1 MKKEANLSDFKQ
13 TQFKF
18 PLPSISVMDR
28 YIMVELLLPFLFG
41 IGLFTALGLSIG
53 TLFELIRKVT
63 ESGLPLTLALKILM
77 LRMPGFIA
85 LAFPMSMLLATLL
98 AYSRLSSDSEIIAL
112 RSIGVNIY
120 RLAIPALILGL
131 MVTGMTFFIN
141 DVVTPSANREATV
154 TLRKALNKVRPNFK
168 DRNILYPE
176 YKQIEVDGNNFTVL
190 ERLFYA
196 EEFNGEEMKD
206 LTILDLSREGLNQ
219 ILTAKTATWNIRDNV
234 WDFSNGTIYLI
245 SPDGAYRNIVRFEQQ
260 QLALSRAPLDL
271 AQRPPK
277 TDEMSIAQAKEYLK
291 VVRLDGD
298 EKKIRKLL
306 VRIQSKISL
315 PFVCLVFGL
324 IGSALG
330 LRPQNTSKATGF
342 GICVALIFSYYLLSF
357 ICESMGIWGVV
368 TPLMAAW
375 IPNLLGLFA
384 GGWLLVQ
391 SAK

>member
-1 MKKEANLSDFKQ
+1 MEKQ
-13 TQFKF
+13 PKFRF
-18 PLPSISVMDR
+18 PLLNISIMDR
-28 YIMVELLLPFLFG
+28 YIMMELLLPFLFG

-53 TLFELIRKVT
+53 TLFELIRRVT
-63 ESGLPLTLALKILM
+63 ESGLPLILALKILF
-77 LRMPGFIA
+77 LRLPGFIA

-112 RSIGVNIY
+112 RSFGIKIY
-120 RLAIPALILGL
+120 RLVIPALILGL
-131 MVTGMTFFIN
+131 IVTGMTFFIN
-141 DVVTPSANREATV
+141 DVVTPSANREAKI
-154 TLRKALNKVRPNFK
+154 TLKQALGKVRPNFK
-168 DRNILYPE
+168 ERNILYPE
-176 YKQIEVDGNNFTVL
+176 YKKVEQNGNTQTVL

-219 ILTAKTATWNIRDNV
+219 ILTAQTATWNIAENV

-245 SPDGAYRNIVRFEQQ
+245 SPDGAYRNIVRFEHQ

-271 AQRPPK
+271 AQRRPNS
-277 TDEMSIAQAKEYLK
+277 TEMSISEAKEYLQIVK
-291 VVRLDGD
+291 LEGK
-298 EKKIRKLL
+298 EKEIRKLR

-342 GICVALIFSYYLLSF
+342 GICVVLIFSYYLLSF
-357 ICESMGIWGVV
+357 VSESMGIWGII
-368 TPLMAAW
+368 TPVMAAW
-375 IPNLLGLFA
+375 LPNILGLLA
-384 GGWLLVQ
+384 GTWLLVQ

>member
-1 MKKEANLSDFKQ
+1 MEKQ
-13 TQFKF
+13 PKFRF
-18 PLPSISVMDR
+18 PLFNISVMDR
-28 YIMVELLLPFLFG
+28 YIMMELLLPFLFG

-53 TLFELIRKVT
+53 TLFDLIRRVT
-63 ESGLPLTLALKILM
+63 EAGLPFILAIKILL

-85 LAFPMSMLLATLL
+85 LAFPMSILLATLL

-112 RSIGVNIY
+112 RSIGVNVY
-120 RLAIPALILGL
+120 RLVVPAIILSLI
-131 MVTGMTFFIN
+131 VTGMTFFIN
-141 DVVTPSANREATV
+141 DVVTPSANKEATV
-154 TLRKALNKVRPNFK
+154 TLRQALNKVRPTFK

-176 YKQIEVDGNNFTVL
+176 YKKVEENGNSYTVL
-190 ERLFYA
+190 QRLFYA

-206 LTILDLSREGLNQ
+206 LTILDLSRDGLNQ
-219 ILTAKTATWNIRDNV
+219 ILTAQTATWNLAENV

-245 SPDGAYRNIVRFEQQ
+245 SPDGAYRNIIRFEHQ

-271 AQRPPK
+271 AQRPPR
-277 TDEMSIAQAKEYLK
+277 TDEMNIAQAKEYLK
-291 VVRLDGD
+291 VVRLEGD
-298 EKKIRKLL
+298 EKSLRKLL
-306 VRIQSKISL
+306 VQIQSKISL

-357 ICESMGIWGVV
+357 VSESMGIWGIV
-368 TPLMAAW
+368 TPVMAAW
-375 IPNLLGLFA
+375 LPNLLGLLA
-384 GGWLLVQ
+384 GTWLLVQ

>member
-1 MKKEANLSDFKQ
+1 MKKEIES
-13 TQFKF
+13 KF
-18 PLPSISVMDR
+18 NFSLPSISVMDR
-28 YIMVELLLPFLFG
+28 YIMMELLLPFLFG

-63 ESGLPLTLALKILM
+63 EAGLPLSLALKILM

-131 MVTGMTFFIN
+131 VVTGMTFFIN

-154 TLRKALNKVRPNFK
+154 TLRKALNRVRPNFK

-176 YKQIEVDGNNFTVL
+176 YKKVEVEGNTYTVL

-206 LTILDLSREGLNQ
+206 LMILDLSREGLNQ
-219 ILTAKTATWNIRDNV
+219 ILTAQTATWNVSENV
-234 WDFSNGTIYLI
+234 WDFSDGTIYLI

-277 TDEMSIAQAKEYLK
+277 TDEMSIAQARDYLR

-298 EKKIRKLL
+298 EKNIRKLL

-330 LRPQNTSKATGF
+330 LRPQNTNKATGF

-357 ICESMGIWGVV
+357 ICESMGIWGIV
-368 TPLMAAW
+368 TPIMAAW

-384 GGWLLVQ
+384 GSWLLFQ